1 MAKTIVLNDKEIPV
15 SSYDIRIVN
24 SLYQLTI
31 DFKVSSEKYH
41 EITTLLYKGEFDI
54 KIPDTNTFFKGVI
67 QEYSTSFT
75 NLYESGNVGDFRL
88 VLKEKK
94 E

>member
-1 MAKTIVLNDKEIPV
+1 MEKTILLNDKEIPIIQ
-15 SSYDIRIVN
+15 YDIRSVN
-24 SLYQLTI
+24 NLYQLTI
-31 DFKVSSEKYH
+31 EFKVSSGKYH

-54 KIPDTNTFFKGVI
+54 KIPDTNTCFRGVI
-67 QEYSTSFT
+67 QEYSTSVT
-75 NLYESGNVGDFRL
+75 NLYESGNVGDFKL

>member
-1 MAKTIVLNDKEIPV
+1 VDH
-15 SSYDIRIVN
+15 
-24 SLYQLTI
+24 LYELTM
-31 DFKVSSEKYH
+31 DFKVSSEEYH
-41 EITTLLYKGEFDI
+41 EITTLLYQGEFEI
-54 KIPDTNTFFKGVI
+54 KIPDTETSFRGEI
-67 QEYSTSFT
+67 HEYSTSVT